1 MLMYI
6 PNLNSNFLPEN
17 IENPKLEKI
26 FITIKG
32 EDLLIDAKTRNL
44 VFLTEDE
51 MKWSGMEILE
61 KHFHVWQKFHH
72 MAFL

>member
-1 MLMYI
+1 MLMYT

-17 IENPKLEKI
+17 IENPKLETI
-26 FITIKG
+26 FITLKG

-51 MKWSGMEILE
+51 MKWSGME
-61 KHFHVWQKFHH
+61 KPQCQKKKS
-72 MAFL
+72 MNSWS